1 MIKLTRHIGRVVM
14 LAMMLVWLPLSWT
27 GQDGTIAYGGS
38 SLFCPI
44 AQAAPAWLPWFG
56 EQAVLLEFNEFYSGA
71 SALGLELSPKL
82 ESLKGKKVQISGFM
96 APPLKPTLNFFVL
109 TKVPMSICP
118 FCSTDADWPND
129 IVLVKLSKPVTA
141 LPFDRPITVTGE
153 LEVGY
158 QMDEET
164 GFISLVR
171 IVADSVEEAN

>member
-1 MIKLTRHIGRVVM
+1 MVNLASRISKII
-14 LAMMLVWLPLSWT
+14 LAMMLAWLPLSWA
-27 GQDGTIAYGGS
+27 GQAGTIPNGES
-38 SLFCPI
+38 SLFCRR

-56 EQAVLLEFNEFYSGA
+56 EQAALLEFNELYSGA

-129 IVLVKLSKPVTA
+129 IVLIKLPKTVTA
-141 LPFDRPITVTGE
+141 LPFDRPITVTGQ
-153 LEVGY
+153 LEIGY

-164 GFISLVR
+164 GFVSLVR
-171 IVADSVEEAN
+171 IVADSVAEAN

>member
-1 MIKLTRHIGRVVM
+1 MANLTRRISRM
-14 LAMMLVWLPLSWT
+14 ILAMMLAWLSLSWM
-27 GQDGTIAYGGS
+27 GQEGTIPHSES
-38 SLFCPI
+38 SLFCTR
-44 AQAAPAWLPWFG
+44 AQATPAWLPWFN
-56 EQAVLLEFNEFYSGA
+56 EQGTRLEFNEFYSGA

-82 ESLKGKKVQISGFM
+82 ENLKGKKVEISGFM

-129 IVLVKLSKPVTA
+129 IVVVKLSKQVAA
-141 LPFDRPITVTGE
+141 LPFDRPITVIGQ

-164 GFISLVR
+164 GFVSLVR
-171 IVADSVEEAN
+171 ILADSVEEAK

>member
-1 MIKLTRHIGRVVM
+1 MGKLTRFISTGI
-14 LAMMLVWLPLSWT
+14 LAMMLIGLPLHWP
-27 GQDGTIAYGGS
+27 GQDGTIPGGS
-38 SLFCPI
+38 SHLCTR
-44 AQAAPAWLPWFG
+44 AEAAPAWLPWLG
-56 EQAVLLEFNEFYSGA
+56 EQATLLEFSELYSGA

-129 IVLVKLSKPVTA
+129 IVLIKLLNPVTA
-141 LPFDRPITVTGE
+141 LPFDRPITVTGQ

-158 QMDEET
+158 QLDEET
-164 GFISLVR
+164 GFVSLVR
-171 IVADSVEEAN
+171 IVAENVAEAN

>member
-1 MIKLTRHIGRVVM
+1 MVKLTKRISNVIFVM
-14 LAMMLVWLPLSWT
+14 LLTWLPLSWM
-27 GQDGTIAYGGS
+27 GQEGMIPYSES
-38 SLFCPI
+38 SLFCTR
-44 AQAAPAWLPWFG
+44 AEAAPTWLPWFN
-56 EQAVLLEFNEFYSGA
+56 EQATLLEFNELYSGA
-71 SALGLELSPKL
+71 SALGLTLSPKL

-129 IVLVKLSKPVTA
+129 IVLIKLSKPVNA
-141 LPFDRPITVTGE
+141 LPFDRLITVTGE

-171 IVADSVEEAN
+171 IVAESLEEAN

>member
-1 MIKLTRHIGRVVM
+1 MSKLAKHISRVF
-14 LAMMLVWLPLSWT
+14 LAMMFAYLPLSWT
-27 GQDGTIAYGGS
+27 GQDGTIHYNES
-38 SLFCPI
+38 PLFCTR
-44 AQAAPAWLPWFG
+44 ALAAPAWLPWLG
-56 EQAVLLEFNEFYSGA
+56 EPATFLEFNELYSGA
-71 SALGLELSPKL
+71 SALGLVLSPKL

-96 APPLKPTLNFFVL
+96 APPLKPTLSFFVL

-129 IVLVKLSKPVTA
+129 ILLIKLAKSVTA
-141 LPFDRPITVTGE
+141 LPFDRPITVTGQ

-171 IVADSVEEAN
+171 IVADNVEEAN

>member
-1 MIKLTRHIGRVVM
+1 MSKLAKHISRVF
-14 LAMMLVWLPLSWT
+14 LAMMFAYLPLCWT
-27 GQDGTIAYGGS
+27 GQDGTIPYSGS
-38 SLFCPI
+38 SLFCTR
-44 AQAAPAWLPWFG
+44 AEAASAWWPWQG
-56 EQAVLLEFNEFYSGA
+56 EQAASLEFSELYSGA
-71 SALGLELSPKL
+71 SSLGLELSAKL

-96 APPLKPTLNFFVL
+96 APPLKPTINFFVL

-129 IVLVKLSKPVTA
+129 IVLIKLAKPVTA
-141 LPFDRPITVTGE
+141 LPFDRPITVTGQ

-171 IVADSVEEAN
+171 IVADTVEEAN